1 MATGV
6 HDINFVTVPIELLRF
21 GRVGQS
27 RLFLHRESVHIGAE
41 HNSGTRP
48 IFEHSDQPSATDS
61 SVNRVAQRLEF
72 IAKTR
77 CSFVFLER
85 KLWVLVEV
93 NKEVFKLAVIE
104 RLHVVSQRGCSSE
117 LPCKRTHQSEAKS
130 D

>member
-27 RLFLHRESVHIGAE
+27 RFFLHGETVHIGAE
-41 HNSGTRP
+41 HDSGTWP
-48 IFEHSDQPSATDS
+48 IFEHGDQPSATNS
-61 SVNRVAQRLEF
+61 PVNRVAKCLEF
-72 IAKTR
+72 ITKTR
-77 CSFVFLER
+77 CGFVFLER
-85 KLWVLVEV
+85 QLRVFVEV